1 MFMKITS
8 ETFKKLDIAQVYRI
22 GISVWRAQTR
32 LLRKKLSEED

>member
-8 ETFKKLDIAQVYRI
+8 ETFKKSDTEQVYRI